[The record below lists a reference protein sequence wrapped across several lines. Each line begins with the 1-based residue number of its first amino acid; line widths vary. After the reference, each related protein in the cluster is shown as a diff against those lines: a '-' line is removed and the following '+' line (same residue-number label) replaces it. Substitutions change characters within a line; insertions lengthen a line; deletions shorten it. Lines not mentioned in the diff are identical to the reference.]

1 MNTRITNEVLRDLLK
16 NRATIRREKQR
27 VSFEEALQDVKQI
40 GTFIMPDFTIDECNE
55 FAYTNITKWCVGDPS
70 ALALTPEGKAA
81 PASLTKGLYVYGN
94 VGTGKSI
101 MLDIFRT
108 LCRFYGFRVRF
119 ADADPD
125 DYTGLSAK
133 EGPLAWETYRA
144 DTICEMVAES
154 GSLREWKDIP
164 VLCIQDFGSEPAEVV
179 YMGNRRRVLR
189 SIIEARGDFQNNIT
203 ILSSNVPPHHTADL
217 YGDRVQSRLLQM
229 CNVYRLE
236 GKDRRK

>member
-70 ALALTPEGKAA
+70 ALALTPEGKAV

-108 LCRFYGFRVRF
+108 LCRFYGFRVLIGGT
-119 ADADPD
+119 D
-125 DYTGLSAK
+125 TS
-133 EGPLAWETYRA
+133 LAWETYRA
-144 DTICEMVAES
+144 DTICEVVAAD
-154 GSLREWKDIP
+154 GSLVEWKDKP

-179 YMGNRRRVLR
+179 YMGTRRRVLR